1 MFDQSF
7 REENQRRPTQG
18 TTIVD
23 NLGGAMRENLC
34 RIDVDIFSS
43 FFGERSFHNPFEN
56 VKWVNEE
63 DLSKIKIINLGN
75 LLMSGV
81 FLKIKGNLGPLLSA
95 MYHSILMV
103 YLKNKSLKL
112 YCMHFFYHL
121 VKIMSCENGIF
132 NRPEM
137 QEMEY

>member
-1 MFDQSF
+1 MFDQSLKG
-7 REENQRRPTQG
+7 ENLRRPTQG

-56 VKWVNEE
+56 INWVNEE

-75 LLMSGV
+75 LVMSGV
-81 FLKIKGNLGPLLSA
+81 FLKIKGNLGPLLSS
-95 MYHSILMV
+95 MYQSITMV
-103 YLKNKSLKL
+103 YIKNKPLKL
-112 YCMHFFYHL
+112 YCMHFLYHL
-121 VKIMSCENGIF
+121 VKLMFCENTIF

-137 QEMEY
+137 QEIEY